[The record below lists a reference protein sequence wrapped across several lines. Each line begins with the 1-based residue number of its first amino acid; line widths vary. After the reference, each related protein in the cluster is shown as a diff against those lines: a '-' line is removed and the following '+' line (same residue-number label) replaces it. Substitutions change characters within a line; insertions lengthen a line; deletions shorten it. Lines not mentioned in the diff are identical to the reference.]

1 MLHVFHAVNPF
12 MVNLRERRP
21 AIFIPILVEHYFS
34 AYISC
39 SAGFVLPV
47 SPCLRVS
54 NENLNLLL
62 LFWQDELTGTLVGQC
77 RQSQTTIQRFIERG
91 TANEQLLFEALSVND
106 ELQRVLSRFEEMAA
120 AAPITV
126 SNQSS
131 GPALI
136 PVGVVDEEEALA
148 GNSESPL
155 VRKSAPA
162 KTSNLRGGEA
172 DMADLDELVFG
183 LHQPNHQ
190 DSRKKNNDN
199 LIDL

>member
-1 MLHVFHAVNPF
+1 M
-12 MVNLRERRP
+12 
-21 AIFIPILVEHYFS
+21 S
-34 AYISC
+34 
-39 SAGFVLPV
+39 
-47 SPCLRVS
+47 
-54 NENLNLLL
+54 
-62 LFWQDELTGTLVGQC
+62 
-77 RQSQTTIQRFIERG
+77 
-91 TANEQLLFEALSVND
+91 
-106 ELQRVLSRFEEMAA
+106 A

-136 PVGVVDEEEALA
+136 PVGVVDDEEALA

-172 DMADLDELVFG
+172 DVADLDELVFG
-183 LHQPNHQ
+183 LGVLGSHQPNHQ
-190 DSRKKNNDN
+190 DTRKKNNDN